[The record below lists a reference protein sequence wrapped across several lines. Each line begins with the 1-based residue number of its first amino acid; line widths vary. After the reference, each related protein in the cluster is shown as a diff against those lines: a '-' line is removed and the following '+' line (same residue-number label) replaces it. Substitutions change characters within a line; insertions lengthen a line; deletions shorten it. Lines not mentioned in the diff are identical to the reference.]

1 MNYIGI
7 DLGTTNSIISGYDG
21 KDLVIFNNPEQEKLT
36 PTAIYIDKK
45 GNKYFGSRAYN
56 AAVRNP
62 DNAALLFKR
71 FIGSKKKIHIASVG
85 LILTPEECS
94 AEILKTLY
102 NYLPDEVR
110 RNNLGTVITVPAAF
124 NQMQKDATLV
134 AAKLAGIGKV
144 ALMQEPVAAI
154 MSVMKISDNEDGI
167 FLVYDLGGGTLD
179 IAIAENISGQVNLLS
194 HGGIAMCGGRDFDK
208 AIFEDLV
215 KPWLLE
221 NFSLPENFSKDPAY
235 KVLNRMAIWSCEK
248 AKIELSKKES
258 VIISLPETEVNLRD
272 LKGEEIYIDIHMN
285 REEYNNIIKDKINES
300 ISAIEDSLKKAGLKS
315 SDIGKIVFVG
325 GPTQYEPL
333 RNIISSSLGIKASK
347 EVDPM
352 TAVSEGA
359 ALYAESIDWKTK
371 NRARKKSKGSIN
383 VENFN
388 LTFNY
393 IARTPLDK
401 AKVVAKLNDEKLK
414 DCEFEII
421 NLDTAWISGRMKLK
435 NDALI
440 ELPLTKTGKNHFQ
453 VKIYDSLSS
462 LINFPDDRIIIS
474 KTAASVDAIP
484 ASSSLG
490 IEVKEKVGG
499 KVVLD
504 YLVREGDKLPIK
516 GRKIF
521 KAETS
526 IKAQSSDSLKFKL
539 WEGEIA
545 DPIEDNRFIGI
556 FEIKGNDF
564 SNGIIPAAA
573 ELILDYEMLDSG
585 NINLQVS
592 VPSIG
597 NSFDSGRNFYSKDA
611 ALIDYS
617 QALKELQADTSKLLS
632 RFEQIEEQIQDER
645 INKAKRKL
653 NKLNKIDEHSDEESI
668 KKAMDDIGELKK
680 ILALL
685 RQENLKI
692 VRQIELNNIINM
704 FENIISEYLN
714 DIQRSKFANLK
725 LATQRA
731 IDNNL
736 NDFEVYVE
744 EIKKLN
750 FDVLWNQD
758 WFIIEGFEHFKEN
771 SYLFKDQSAYK
782 HLIMRG
788 NNALQEEDIHKL
800 KQITIQ
806 MHQLQMSAS
815 ITDDILSASNI
826 VKGR

>member
-21 KDLVIFNNPEQEKLT
+21 KDLVIFNNPEHEKLT
-36 PTAIYIDKK
+36 PTAIYIDKN

-56 AAVRNP
+56 AAIRNP

-85 LILTPEECS
+85 LVLTPEECS

-102 NYLPDEVR
+102 NYLPEEVR

-154 MSVMKISDNEDGI
+154 MSVMKLSDNEDGI

-208 AIFEDLV
+208 AIFEELV

-258 VIISLPETEVNLRD
+258 AIISLPETELNLKD
-272 LKGEEIYIDIHMN
+272 LKGNELYIDIPIN
-285 REEYNNIIKDKINES
+285 RDEYNDIIRDKIQES
-300 ISAIEDSLKKAGLKS
+300 ISAIENSLKKAGLKS

-333 RNIISSSLGIKASK
+333 RKFISNALGIKANQ
-347 EVDPM
+347 EINPM

-383 VENFN
+383 VENYN

-401 AKVVAKLNDEKLK
+401 ARVVAKLNDEKLK

-435 NDALI
+435 NDAAV
-440 ELPLTKTGKNHFQ
+440 ELALSKTGKNHFQ

-462 LINFPDDRIIIS
+462 LINFPDDRITIS

-484 ASSSLG
+484 SSSSIG

-499 KVVLD
+499 KIVLD
-504 YLVREGDKLPIK
+504 YLVKEGDKLPIK

-556 FEIKGNDF
+556 FEIKGSDF
-564 SNGIIPAAA
+564 SNGLIPAAA

-597 NSFDSGRNFYSKDA
+597 NSFDSGRNFYSKDT

-617 QALKELQADTSKLLS
+617 QALKEVQADTAKLLS

-645 INKAKRKL
+645 ISRAK
-653 NKLNKIDEHSDEESI
+653 NKLIKISEINENSDEESI

-680 ILALL
+680 ILALI

-714 DIQRSKFANLK
+714 DMQRSKFNNLK

-736 NDFEVYVE
+736 NDFELYVE

-750 FDVLWNQD
+750 FDVLWNLD

-771 SYLFKDQSAYK
+771 AYLFKDQNSYK
-782 HLIMRG
+782 HLIMLG

-815 ITDDILSASNI
+815 VTDDILSASNI